1 MVSSNKRQ
9 RGCTHLGALR
19 QRQAQL
25 QQSLLRHCA
34 ARQEAALPPLPLG
47 DGWLCLGCGAA
58 AVTCTEH
65 ANAGPKQRPSCTGH
79 EPLLDLHSA
88 ELYCPV
94 CEDYVFDRQFDLAL
108 QVAMAAPAGGAA
120 ARGAVTGADDA
131 PAGGA
136 APRRCSSGGGPVVGD
151 AARALADGFA
161 PVGPDGFP
169 AGLRGLNNLGNTC
182 FMNSV
187 LQALLHAPLLRNH
200 YLLNRHSRVGCP
212 ISADGGFCINC
223 ELDGVFSA
231 AYSGRRAGFSP
242 AQFLYS
248 WWMLAGGHMA
258 GYQQQDAHE
267 FFCFILEMMSA
278 TSPGAGGLH
287 CLVDVPKMMM
297 NCLARAN
304 RACAASLKA
313 NGSRLSICRMHVPQ
327 GPCPVC
333 SRNPAHP
340 VPRTNANKALSWS
353 AESITRTVFSGT
365 LRSDVICSS
374 CGHTST
380 SHEQFSHLS
389 LDIPPPQQLI
399 APTILARPTG
409 GSQATGNAGA
419 GGTAAKAK
427 AASSKAAAASNCVS
441 GGASKKAG
449 ASSSR
454 PPGAPAA
461 AGSKASKLVGA
472 AKVSHE
478 RALARKA
485 AQEAAAAAA
494 VGAGSGASAL
504 TLPDAAAPSATEQ
517 AQQAGQLSVAV
528 KREQTPEAGRQGF
541 LQGLDDSEPEM
552 IDMSDSLSMGASAGG
567 FGGLLGQS
575 GLEAASGVHMGGAA
589 LTVDDDA
596 MDTLSSPRQ
605 QLIGVLPDMLQRAAS
620 GLAGAV
626 GSLWPPFSQ
635 QQPAEREQAAQQ
647 QAQQQQQHPAGR
659 PGGLAGRPPIPPGTR
674 AGRSGQAGGAS
685 AGRRGSGGGGTQ
697 GQPGQQDSGSPELDL
712 TLQDA
717 SGLSIA
723 GAAAGRAVQDAL
735 AAATNLPGSQDAA
748 AAAAGAAAA
757 ALPPQLAGFYRWPG
771 ASLLGCLNRF
781 TRAEQL
787 GASEKWVC
795 DRCASGRHA
804 VKQLSLRRLPPLL
817 VFHAKRFEHAG
828 GLRAVA
834 KKLDTFLS
842 FPLRDLDMRPYL
854 ASAVL
859 RSRFRLAPPP
869 PGPPLQ
875 VQGGGEGGALRS
887 IRSSGGAGS
896 RRSSG
901 SLDSPTAAAPSRRQQ
916 QGASPAAPSE
926 AEAEAAED
934 VAALA
939 AMAADPG
946 ACLYDLYAV
955 VCHRGSFQGGHY
967 VAYVKA
973 ADQRWYLCDD
983 AWVTAADEEAV
994 RNCQAYML
1002 FYSQRRLLEAREP
1015 AAAAAACDRQTRS
1028 QAARRK

>member
-1 MVSSNKRQ
+1 MSACR
-9 RGCTHLGALR
+9 RCRWAT
-19 QRQAQL
+19 
-25 QQSLLRHCA
+25 
-34 ARQEAALPPLPLG
+34 
-47 DGWLCLGCGAA
+47 DGYAWG
-58 AVTCTEH
+58 
-65 ANAGPKQRPSCTGH
+65 R
-79 EPLLDLHSA
+79 EPLLDLRSA
-88 ELYCPV
+88 ELYCPM

-108 QVAMAAPAGGAA
+108 QVAMAAPAGGAGM
-120 ARGAVTGADDA
+120 RGAVTGADDA
-131 PAGGA
+131 PGSAAARRCSIGGSDGGA
-136 APRRCSSGGGPVVGD
+136 AATGE
-151 AARALADGFA
+151 AAHALAEAFTPIA
-161 PVGPDGFP
+161 PDGFP

-200 YLLNRHSRVGCP
+200 YLLNRHSRVACP
-212 ISADGGFCINC
+212 IAADGGFCINC

-242 AQFLYS
+242 AQFLHS

-267 FFCFILEMMSA
+267 FFCFVLEMMGA
-278 TSPGAGGLH
+278 TTPGAD
-287 CLVDVPKMMM
+287 C
-297 NCLARAN
+297 
-304 RACAASLKA
+304 
-313 NGSRLSICRMHVPQ
+313 
-327 GPCPVC
+327 
-333 SRNPAHP
+333 
-340 VPRTNANKALSWS
+340 
-353 AESITRTVFSGT
+353 ITRTVFGGT

-389 LDIPPPQQLI
+389 LDMPPPQQLI
-399 APTILARPTG
+399 APTILARPPG
-409 GSQATGNAGA
+409 GSQAA
-419 GGTAAKAK
+419 GGAAAGGAAGKAK
-427 AASSKAAAASNCVS
+427 
-441 GGASKKAG
+441 
-449 ASSSR
+449 
-454 PPGAPAA
+454 A
-461 AGSKASKLVGA
+461 AGSKAGAVSNGGSIGGSKKSAGSSGRPLGAAAAAGGKAGKLVGA
-472 AKVSHE
+472 AKVSYE
-478 RALARKA
+478 KALARKA
-485 AQEAAAAAA
+485 GAA
-494 VGAGSGASAL
+494 GNLDAGRG
-504 TLPDAAAPSATEQ
+504 AAPGSAPRG
-517 AQQAGQLSVAV
+517 ACQLSVAL
-528 KREQTPEAGRQGF
+528 KREQTPDVAAQGF
-541 LQGLDDSEPEM
+541 PGLEDSEPEM
-552 IDMSDSLSMGASAGG
+552 IDLSDSMSMGASAGG
-567 FGGLLGQS
+567 AGGLVWQS

-635 QQPAEREQAAQQ
+635 QDPAERQQAAQPPPP
-647 QAQQQQQHPAGR
+647 AQQQHQQAGR
-659 PGGLAGRPPIPPGTR
+659 AGGAGGRPPIPPGAR
-674 AGRSGQAGGAS
+674 AGRSGQAGAAP
-685 AGRRGSGGGGTQ
+685 AGRRRSGGGAS
-697 GQPGQQDSGSPELDL
+697 QPQQAQQAQDSDSPEPDL
-712 TLQDA
+712 TLPDA
-717 SGLSIA
+717 SGLSMA
-723 GAAAGRAVQDAL
+723 TGTAMQDSQ
-735 AAATNLPGSQDAA
+735 AATSNLPGSQAA

-757 ALPPQLAGFYRWPG
+757 ALPSQLAGYYRWPG

-787 GASEKWVC
+787 GQSEKWVC

-834 KKLDTFLS
+834 KKLDTYLS

-854 ASAVL
+854 ASTVL

-869 PGPPLQ
+869 PPPAQ
-875 VQGGGEGGALRS
+875 PSGEGGASR
-887 IRSSGGAGS
+887 RTRGSGGSGS
-896 RRSSG
+896 RCGARGVLTMLLRTAQIGRPHSSG
-901 SLDSPTAAAPSRRQQ
+901 SLDSPPAACLLRPQAPSSEASAEEDAAA
-916 QGASPAAPSE
+916 
-926 AEAEAAED
+926 
-934 VAALA
+934 VA

-1002 FYSQRRLLEAREP
+1002 FYSQRRLLEVREP
-1015 AAAAAACDRQTRS
+1015 AAAAACDRQTRS